1 MNLITLKKIFFSLT
15 LLLLIV
21 TSITFAQPTFD
32 STLFRSI
39 NNNRSV
45 FADNVFSFTN
55 DVVPYIA
62 VSIPIAIG
70 IYGIVKSKKYE
81 ENSAFLL
88 IVSSGANL
96 LVTEILKSSFQRKR
110 PYAALNDVNLL
121 GERLDDNRSMP
132 SGHSSGTFAL
142 ATMLSLR
149 YKYWYV
155 IIPSFTLAGLT
166 AYGRIYSGVHY
177 PTDVLVGAIIGIGV
191 SFLVNSFE
199 KELIEIKDKIF
210 ETVFSRSS
218 KNAAITPYY
227 NGNSFGV
234 SIGWSF

>member
-1 MNLITLKKIFFSLT
+1 MNPNSSQRNFLFIILLITVYYSEA
-15 LLLLIV
+15 
-21 TSITFAQPTFD
+21 SAQSNFD
-32 STLFRSI
+32 STLFRNI

-45 FADNVFSFTN
+45 FADNIFSFTN

-62 VSIPIAIG
+62 IGVPVAIG
-70 IYGIVKSKKYE
+70 IYGIAEGKKYE

-88 IVSSGANL
+88 ILSSGVNL
-96 LVTEILKSSFQRKR
+96 LITEILKSSFQRTR
-110 PYAALNDVNLL
+110 PYAVLNDVNLL
-121 GERLDDNRSMP
+121 GKKLDDNRSMP
-132 SGHSSGTFAL
+132 SEHSSSTFAI
-142 ATMLSLR
+142 ATMLSLH

-166 AYGRIYSGVHY
+166 AYGRVYSGVHY

-191 SFLVNSFE
+191 AFLVNSFDE
-199 KELIEIKDKIF
+199 ELIAVKDKIF
-210 ETVFSRSS
+210 ETVFGRTS

-234 SIGWSF
+234 SISWSF